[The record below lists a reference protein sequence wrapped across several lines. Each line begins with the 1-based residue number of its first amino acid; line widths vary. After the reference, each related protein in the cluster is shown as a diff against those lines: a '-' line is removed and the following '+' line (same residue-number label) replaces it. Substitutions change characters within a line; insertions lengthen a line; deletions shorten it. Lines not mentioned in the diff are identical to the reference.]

1 MSFAHR
7 RPAESAQ
14 RVGVSPGSG
23 RPLFVPPG
31 LRDVRTGPTT
41 AAELGRLLADADAD
55 ASSDGNEVSQVRLRQ
70 LASPGSWLSRAASS
84 ALALWFR
91 GSSR

>member
-14 RVGVSPGSG
+14 NAGVSPGAG

-31 LRDVRTGPTT
+31 LREVRTGPTT
-41 AAELGRLLADADAD
+41 PAELGRLLADAVAV
-55 ASSDGNEVSQVRLRQ
+55 DGSEVSQVRLRQ
-70 LASPGSWLSRAASS
+70 LASPGSWRHALLRLRSLLGSAARRA
-84 ALALWFR
+84 
-91 GSSR
+91 G